1 MLSFGVSKRSEV
13 RVVSVFGLT
22 LFLLLSTLPI
32 GFAANNPNG
41 KCSAEGKTAK
51 INNAKYICTKSG
63 KKLVW
68 KKIPTAAPSISSRDK
83 PSSPSD
89 PVIARINSRLVD
101 LPKPAVSQAPPVEW
115 IYPADSNLERIKNL
129 QLQHQR
135 LSNQFPSFYRWD
147 KSAIGLI
154 DSNPTRILDKLLAAK
169 CGEGFIQSV
178 RRLEKDP
185 TLAGAGT
192 SYCKGQLFAYFM
204 DKNVSDQH
212 WNFILGSEYGGIIQQ
227 NVAAANKFKN
237 YPNSNWY
244 SEAPNWYAEGGQT
257 LISVI
262 AEAAET
268 RKWSFDLKLEGGMQG
283 GDWCMNDTLVVNRCS
298 GVIGIAALQIAIAL
312 YGWDAPLTLFKFLEP
327 NMNQAVLFESGF
339 PDSFEQFNEWS
350 AAYLR
355 YVRYGTELPASLLN
369 RLK

>member
-1 MLSFGVSKRSEV
+1 MSNIRSGRFLTLLISFSLSLALLPAAQASKRPNS
-13 RVVSVFGLT
+13 SCKKLGLT
-22 LFLLLSTLPI
+22 TSISGT
-32 GFAANNPNG
+32 
-41 KCSAEGKTAK
+41 
-51 INNAKYICTKSG
+51 KYVCAKSG

-68 KKIPTAAPSISSRDK
+68 KKGPTALASS
-83 PSSPSD
+83 SSSNKSPLASD

-101 LPKPAVSQAPPVEW
+101 LPKPTPSQVPPVEW
-115 IYPADSNLERIKNL
+115 IYPADSNLERVKSL

-135 LSNQFPSFYRWD
+135 LTNQFPAFYSWRET
-147 KSAIGLI
+147 AIALI
-154 DSNPTRILDKLLAAK
+154 DTNPTRILDKLLAAN
-169 CGEGFIQSV
+169 CGEGYIQSV
-178 RRLEKDP
+178 RRLEKDS

-192 SYCKGQLFAYFM
+192 SFCNDQLFAYFM

-212 WNFILGSEYGGIIQQ
+212 WNFILGSEFGGIIQQ
-227 NVAAANKFKN
+227 NVAAAHKFKN
-237 YPNSNWY
+237 FPNSNWY
-244 SEAPNWYAEGGQT
+244 SEIPNWYAEGGQT

-312 YGWDAPLTLFKFLEP
+312 YGWDAPLTLFKYLEP

-339 PDSFEQFNEWS
+339 PDTFEQFNEWS
-350 AAYLR
+350 SAYLR
-355 YVRYGTELPASLLN
+355 YVRYGTELPASLIN